1 MNPAKTPTQLRLT
14 QDLLERADALI
25 EVMAADP
32 EVRALGM
39 PTRTA
44 VLRLAIARGL
54 RDLERQYQRPTPA
67 YASVPHRTTT
77 PHDATPLPSREGTL
91 SHGYAGRAAAGPHTP
106 TTEGRP
112 HVQQHHRRGSRGM
125 RRLDGVEPLARLV
138 HADQATAGSGD
149 VPGDPRV

>member
-1 MNPAKTPTQLRLT
+1 MKPIKTPTQLRLT

-67 YASVPHRTTT
+67 HPSAPRRITM
-77 PHDATPLPSREGTL
+77 PHDATPRSPEGTL
-91 SHGYAGRAAAGPHTP
+91 SHVYAGRDGEDHEP
-106 TTEGRP
+106 ES
-112 HVQQHHRRGSRGM
+112 HR
-125 RRLDGVEPLARLV
+125 D
-138 HADQATAGSGD
+138 
-149 VPGDPRV
+149 

>member
-1 MNPAKTPTQLRLT
+1 MKPIKTPTQLRLT

-67 YASVPHRTTT
+67 NVSAPHPTTM
-77 PHDATPLPSREGTL
+77 PHDATPPSREGTL
-91 SHGYAGRAAAGPHTP
+91 SHVYAGN
-106 TTEGRP
+106 EG
-112 HVQQHHRRGSRGM
+112 
-125 RRLDGVEPLARLV
+125 
-138 HADQATAGSGD
+138 ADQKADAPRNGSG
-149 VPGDPRV
+149 VSAPAPKGPR

>member
-1 MNPAKTPTQLRLT
+1 MNSIKTPTQLRLT

-54 RDLERQYQRPTPA
+54 RDLERQYQRPMPTD
-67 YASVPHRTTT
+67 ASAPRSVTA
-77 PHDATPLPSREGTL
+77 PHDATARAREGTL
-91 SHGYAGRAAAGPHTP
+91 SHVSAPP
-106 TTEGRP
+106 P
-112 HVQQHHRRGSRGM
+112 QGS
-125 RRLDGVEPLARLV
+125 
-138 HADQATAGSGD
+138 
-149 VPGDPRV
+149 

>member
-67 YASVPHRTTT
+67 DASAPRSATT
-77 PHDATPLPSREGTL
+77 PHDATARSREGTL
-91 SHGYAGRAAAGPHTP
+91 SHVYAGRDGEDQEAGAP
-106 TTEGRP
+106 RN
-112 HVQQHHRRGSRGM
+112 
-125 RRLDGVEPLARLV
+125 
-138 HADQATAGSGD
+138 GSG
-149 VPGDPRV
+149 VSAPAPKGPR

>member
-1 MNPAKTPTQLRLT
+1 MSPAKTPTQLRLT

-54 RDLERQYQRPTPA
+54 RDLERQYQPPAPA
-67 YASVPHRTTT
+67 YASGPHFPPM
-77 PHDATPLPSREGTL
+77 PHDATARSREGTL
-91 SHGYAGRAAAGPHTP
+91 SHVYAGRDG
-106 TTEGRP
+106 EGQETRAP
-112 HVQQHHRRGSRGM
+112 RN
-125 RRLDGVEPLARLV
+125 
-138 HADQATAGSGD
+138 GSG
-149 VPGDPRV
+149 VSAPAPKAR

>member
-1 MNPAKTPTQLRLT
+1 MKPIKTPTQLRLT

-54 RDLERQYQRPTPA
+54 RDLERQYQPPEPTRVSAP
-67 YASVPHRTTT
+67 RLTTT
-77 PHDATPLPSREGTL
+77 LHDATPRSRDGTL
-91 SHGYAGRAAAGPHTP
+91 SHVYAGPNGEDPASGL
-106 TTEGRP
+106 
-112 HVQQHHRRGSRGM
+112 RRDRS
-125 RRLDGVEPLARLV
+125 GVSAPAPKG
-138 HADQATAGSGD
+138 A
-149 VPGDPRV
+149 

>member
-1 MNPAKTPTQLRLT
+1 MKAIKTPTQLRLT

-54 RDLERQYQRPTPA
+54 RDLEGQYQRPTPA
-67 YASVPHRTTT
+67 EASAPRPPTMPHDTT
-77 PHDATPLPSREGTL
+77 PPSHDGTP
-91 SHGYAGRAAAGPHTP
+91 SHGYAGRDGEEQASAS
-106 TTEGRP
+106 
-112 HVQQHHRRGSRGM
+112 HR
-125 RRLDGVEPLARLV
+125 DW
-138 HADQATAGSGD
+138 
-149 VPGDPRV
+149 